1 MSKYFIV
8 SPYVNS
14 VGKDTIN
21 KIQKEKQAAA
31 NKITKERRSANK
43 EALSKDCELKN
54 ISGSVVVKIDLQHKN
69 WHTFSDGTTI
79 RRERQFNEFNRRITE
94 PVNAIV
100 VSADDIP
107 AGAEILIHPNCI
119 HDTHRIF
126 NYKPLSGKEEGSDV
140 KYYSIK
146 EDECFLWLDEHGV
159 WQPLAPYATALRVF
173 KPYKGLITGLPPEK
187 IKDVL
192 WVTSGELA
200 GRAVKTLTH
209 CDYCVIFQ
217 GIAGKEDTRI
227 RFRPFGDPKTKR
239 EEEAIAILWDE
250 TSKVLNGEYLVGYE
264 TSDATTLKNISDA
277 KNS

>member
-8 SPYVNS
+8 NPYAVSIDKELKNKNQKERED
-14 VGKDTIN
+14 VGK
-21 KIQKEKQAAA
+21 
-31 NKITKERRSANK
+31 KITKERIGANK
-43 EALSKDCELKN
+43 EVLSQECDLKN

-159 WQPLAPYATALRVF
+159 WQPLAPYATALRVY
-173 KPYKGLITGLPPEK
+173 KPYSGLIVGMPPEK
-187 IKDVL
+187 VKDVL
-192 WVTSGELA
+192 YVTSGELE
-200 GRAVKTLTH
+200 GKVVKTLTH
-209 CDYCVIFQ
+209 SDYCVIFQ
-217 GIAGKEDTRI
+217 GLAGKEDTRI

-250 TSKVLNGEYLVGYE
+250 TNKVINGEYLIGYE
-264 TSDATTLKNISDA
+264 VSDA
-277 KNS
+277 KKINS